1 MGAMSIAELSTMQGA
16 RVGDVVQRACG
27 GDPEAF
33 GELYTSFYQRVLGL
47 CRRLLSRQE
56 DAEDAAAEVFLKMQ
70 VALASYDPSLPFS
83 RWLLSVARHHCVDKL
98 RRRKLEERLF
108 AAEDVTPTIPDRPE
122 SSPLLQVLSLER
134 RRRIREQINRLPT
147 HYRFALV
154 LRYYSEMSYNEIAQT
169 LGMGRNSVKTLMF
182 RARKALRRRMK
193 LQWIGDMNTPQC
205 FPELAYYG
213 NNSFR
218 NLANP

>member
-1 MGAMSIAELSTMQGA
+1 MGAMSIVEQSEMDEA
-16 RVGDVVQRACG
+16 RLRDVVQRACG

-33 GELYTSFYQRVLGL
+33 GELYASFYQRVLGL

-56 DAEDAAAEVFLKMQ
+56 DAEDAVAEVFLKLQ

-98 RRRKLEERLF
+98 RRRKLEGKLF

-122 SSPLLQVLSLER
+122 YSPLSQVLSHER

-169 LGMGRNSVKTLMF
+169 LGMGRNSVATLLF
-182 RARKALRRRMK
+182 RARQALRRK
-193 LQWIGDMNTPQC
+193 IDSGGTGVLN
-205 FPELAYYG
+205 A
-213 NNSFR
+213 
-218 NLANP
+218 A

>member
-1 MGAMSIAELSTMQGA
+1 MSIAELSTMQGA

-27 GDPEAF
+27 GDPEAL
-33 GELYTSFYQRVLGL
+33 GELYTLFYQRVLGL
-47 CRRLLSRQE
+47 CRRFLSRQE
-56 DAEDAAAEVFLKMQ
+56 DAEDATAEVFLKMQ

-83 RWLLSVARHHCVDKL
+83 RWLLSVANHHCVDKL
-98 RRRKLEERLF
+98 RRRKLEGRLF

-122 SSPLLQVLSLER
+122 YSPLSQVLSHER
-134 RRRIREQINRLPT
+134 RRRICKQINRLPT

-154 LRYYSEMSYNEIAQT
+154 LRYYNEMSYSEIAQT

-193 LQWIGDMNTPQC
+193 PQWIGDMNTPQC

-218 NLANP
+218 SLANP